1 MENLKQELLDVIE
14 TSKQVR
20 DYLGNT
26 KINYNDR
33 KKELPLM
40 SQVLNANKNITSA
53 VCTYINIERLQK
65 DGK

>member
-26 KINYNDR
+26 NINFNDR

-40 SQVLNANKNITSA
+40 SQVLNANKNIVSA
-53 VCTYINIERLQK
+53 ISTYNNLERINK
-65 DGK
+65 GK

>member
-1 MENLKQELLDVIE
+1 MENLKQELRDVIE

-26 KINYNDR
+26 NINYNDR

-40 SQVLNANKNITSA
+40 SQVLNANKNIVSA
-53 VCTYINIERLQK
+53 ISTYNNLERINK
-65 DGK
+65 GK

>member
-1 MENLKQELLDVIE
+1 MENLKQELRDVIE

-40 SQVLNANKNITSA
+40 SQVLNANKNIVSA
-53 VCTYINIERLQK
+53 ISTYNNLERINK
-65 DGK
+65 GK